1 MASAHGSVVASAASW
16 FACLRSDFA
25 RSKQTMEQLFVSMV
39 TEGELI
45 VMDDE
50 SIHSVKNPSP
60 GRLSSSLPVYGGDL
74 VGTATACGAI
84 PV

>member
-1 MASAHGSVVASAASW
+1 MASAHGSVVASAASRS
-16 FACLRSDFA
+16 ACLRSDFA
-25 RSKQTMEQLFVSMV
+25 RSKQTIERLDGSMV

-60 GRLSSSLPVYGGDL
+60 GRLRSSLHVYGGDL
-74 VGTATACGAI
+74 VGTRDGN
-84 PV
+84 VV